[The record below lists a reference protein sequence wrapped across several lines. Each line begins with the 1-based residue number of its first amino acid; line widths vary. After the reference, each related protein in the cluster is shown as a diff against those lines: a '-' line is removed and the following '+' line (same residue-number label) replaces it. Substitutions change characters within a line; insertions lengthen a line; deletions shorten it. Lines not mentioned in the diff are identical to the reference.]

1 MQAKTEFKQYKQVYK
16 YVNGSQHWIQA
27 LRTSKQKCECK
38 PTLNSSKQANIQIQV
53 IEYIWMDYSPV
64 NIVQRC
70 NQRCKVTIDHQEYA
84 LHGEMLGYVMAVIFI
99 DDG

>member
-1 MQAKTEFKQYKQVYK
+1 MQA
-16 YVNGSQHWIQA
+16 
-27 LRTSKQKCECK
+27 
-38 PTLNSSKQANIQIQV
+38 

-70 NQRCKVTIDHQEYA
+70 NQRCNVTIDHQDYA
-84 LHGEMLGYVMAVIFI
+84 LHGEMPGMVLAVIFI